1 MVDSFIH
8 LHPAFFAKKISHD
21 SLNIECHT
29 EKLNVLI
36 EPFGAEDV
44 EIISGSEYPIEGWY
58 FPDFGR
64 AEKRSTIRITY
75 RAESGCVFGYKIK
88 RDYETDGR
96 EITKQ
101 TK

>member
-1 MVDSFIH
+1 M
-8 LHPAFFAKKISHD
+8 
-21 SLNIECHT
+21 
-29 EKLNVLI
+29 NVLI

-44 EIISGSEYPIEGWY
+44 EIIHGSLSPIQGWY

-88 RDYETDGR
+88 RDYETDEINETDEKFPDVGR
-96 EITKQ
+96 AKISR
-101 TK
+101 